1 MRKSIY
7 IFGMMFLMLF
17 TTSCLD
23 NGGTTSTAISD
34 EAKITSFYLYSDSIE
49 GIDDDVFTIDND
61 SMLIYNYDSIDY
73 GTRIDSLSFVL
84 NPRFSSVY
92 INDTLDYYNLTEVYL
107 NFTNGV
113 KFTVVASD
121 EKTSADYFVKVNVH
135 QVDPDTFIWQGVK
148 SEVFAGYAMTE
159 KALWINDRLLYFA
172 IVDNDLIVNE
182 SVDGVKW
189 ESLEVSGLDIDFSAI
204 DLRYLVGYEDFVC
217 FYYDGELY
225 KSADGATWTSE
236 VITGIAVEYLLFSME
251 GKVFGV
257 TADGGLARLDGAD
270 WVDLG
275 RLPSDFPVDGAAV
288 LVAKAPSGKERVFVV
303 GGIDSKG
310 KFLSTVWSSET
321 GEYWSELSGGIER
334 FSPRAYAT
342 LAQYGGGLM
351 LFGGMM
357 QGEDSESNSM
367 VVKDAQMFSKDFG
380 LTWGEPKAKS
390 AISDLYVPRYGHS
403 AVVVP
408 NGYIY
413 LIGGKSSSARS
424 NNDVWRGLNY
434 ASLPGFRR

>member
-17 TTSCLD
+17 ATSCLD
-23 NGGTTSTAISD
+23 NGGTTSSAISD

-49 GIDDDVFTIDND
+49 GIDDYVFTIDND

-107 NFTNGV
+107 DFTNGV

-121 EKTSADYFVKVNVH
+121 EETSADYFVKVNVH

-172 IVDNDLIVNE
+172 IVDNDLLVNE

-189 ESLEVSGLDIDFSAI
+189 EALEVSGLDIDFSAI
-204 DLRYLVGYEDFVC
+204 DLNYLVGYEDFVC

-257 TADGGLARLDGAD
+257 TADNGLARLDGTD

-275 RLPSDFPVDGAAV
+275 ALPSDFPVEGAAV

-303 GGIDSKG
+303 GGIDSNG
-310 KFLSTVWSSET
+310 RFLSTVWSSET

-334 FSPRAYAT
+334 FSPRAYAA

-351 LFGGMM
+351 LFGGMS
-357 QGEDSESNSM
+357 QVEDSVSNSM
-367 VVKDAQMFSKDFG
+367 VVTDAQMFSKDFG
-380 LTWGEPKAKS
+380 LTWGDPKSKS
-390 AISDLYVPRYGHS
+390 VISDLYVPRYAHS

-408 NGYIY
+408 DGYIY
-413 LIGGKSSSARS
+413 LIGGKSSSVRS